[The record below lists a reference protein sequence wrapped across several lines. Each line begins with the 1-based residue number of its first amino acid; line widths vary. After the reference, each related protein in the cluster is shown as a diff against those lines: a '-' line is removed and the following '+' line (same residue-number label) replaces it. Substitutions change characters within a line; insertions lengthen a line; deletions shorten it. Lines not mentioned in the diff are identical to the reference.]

1 VIEDEAQDQQAEDTT
16 EVAAGEGE
24 IDAALES
31 TVASGV
37 GESSSSRPSG
47 LNLGAANRLAAESRP
62 TVLILA
68 GDVETGKTSIYA
80 ALYERFGRGPFAG
93 RLFGGSVTIPGF
105 ERRCHS
111 WRVESGAHA
120 PSMPHTPLT
129 ELSWLHLRIRD
140 TERKR
145 PLQDLLFADYNGEIY
160 ADIASGND
168 TEVDRSFLR
177 RGDHVGVVLD
187 GGKLST
193 ATEREAALLR
203 ANYLVAALSEPGVLV
218 DPRALFVVIS
228 KFDLVA
234 AADESERLVAEETA
248 AKVGEQIKEKTGH
261 EPSILRVAA
270 RSETEIF
277 PLGHGLN
284 ELLDLMSERPALYAR
299 NEPTIAPASD
309 PFAGFTA

>member
-1 VIEDEAQDQQAEDTT
+1 MIEDETQDQQAEAA
-16 EVAAGEGE
+16 EPAAGESG

-37 GESSSSRPSG
+37 GENSDVRPSG
-47 LNLGAANRLAAESRP
+47 LDLSAANRLAAKSRP

-105 ERRCHS
+105 ERRCHG
-111 WRVESGAHA
+111 WRVASGAHA
-120 PSMPHTPLT
+120 ASMPHTPLT
-129 ELSWLHLRIRD
+129 ELYWLHLRIRD
-140 TERKR
+140 AERKR

-160 ADIASGND
+160 ADIASGAD

-187 GGKLST
+187 GGKLSA

-203 ANYLVAALSEPGVLV
+203 ASYLVAALSKPGVLV

-234 AADESERLVAEETA
+234 AAGESERLVAEETA
-248 AKVGEQIKEKTGH
+248 ARVGEQIKEKTGH
-261 EPSILRVAA
+261 EPPILRVAA
-270 RSETEIF
+270 RSESELF

-299 NEPTIAPASD
+299 NEPTIESASD
-309 PFAGFTA
+309 PFAGFIA

>member
-1 VIEDEAQDQQAEDTT
+1 MIEDETQDPQAEDTT
-16 EVAAGEGE
+16 ETAAGESE

-31 TVASGV
+31 TTASRG
-37 GESSSSRPSG
+37 GDNSGSRPSG
-47 LNLGAANRLAAESRP
+47 LNLAAANKLAAKSRP
-62 TVLILA
+62 TVLILT

-93 RLFGGSVTIPGF
+93 RLFGGSLTIPGF
-105 ERRCHS
+105 ERRCHT
-111 WRVESGAHA
+111 WRTVSGAHV

-129 ELSWLHLRIRD
+129 ELDWLHLRVRD
-140 TERKR
+140 AECKR

-160 ADIASGND
+160 ADLASGVD

-203 ANYLVAALSEPGVLV
+203 AGYLVTALSKPGVLV
-218 DPRALFVVIS
+218 DPQALFIVIS

-234 AADESERLVAEETA
+234 TAGDSERQAAEESA
-248 AKVGEQIKEKTGH
+248 ARVGEQIKEKTGY
-261 EPSILRVAA
+261 EPPVLRVAA
-270 RSETEIF
+270 RSETDIF

-299 NEPTIAPASD
+299 NEPTTPPAIE

>member
-1 VIEDEAQDQQAEDTT
+1 MIEDETQDRQAKDTA
-16 EVAAGEGE
+16 ESPAGESE

-31 TVASGV
+31 AVESGA
-37 GESSSSRPSG
+37 GDSPGSRPSG
-47 LNLGAANRLAAESRP
+47 LNLVAANKLAAKRRP

-93 RLFGGSVTIPGF
+93 RFFGGSVTIPGF
-105 ERRCHS
+105 ERRCHN
-111 WRVESGAHA
+111 WRTASGAPI

-129 ELSWLHLRIRD
+129 ELDWLHLRIRD
-140 TERKR
+140 AECKR

-160 ADIASGND
+160 ADIASGAD

-187 GGKLST
+187 GSKLS
-193 ATEREAALLR
+193 AGTEREAALLR
-203 ANYLVAALSEPGVLV
+203 ADYLVTALSEPGVLV
-218 DPRALFVVIS
+218 DPRALFIVIS

-234 AADESERLVAEETA
+234 TAGDSERQVAEESA
-248 AKVGEQIKEKTGH
+248 ARVGEQIKEKTGH
-261 EPSILRVAA
+261 EPPILRVAA
-270 RSETEIF
+270 RSETDIF

-299 NEPTIAPASD
+299 NEPTIAPTTD